1 MSLIASAPFAD
12 YTDSVGR
19 LCQTPWRFYIR
30 RIRVIR
36 RHMRFLLL
44 LALVANAFGTGLA
57 SYPHLLVADS
67 SGAAGNG
74 VRVTYLG
81 TNGANAHS
89 RIAVA

>member
-1 MSLIASAPFAD
+1 
-12 YTDSVGR
+12 
-19 LCQTPWRFYIR
+19 
-30 RIRVIR
+30 
-36 RHMRFLLL
+36 MRFLLL
-44 LALVANAFGTGLA
+44 LALVTNAFGAGLA